1 MSVNSYQQ
9 KEKTLLTEIARLEK
23 SLANEQKNIATS
35 EKKIASNQSD
45 IARSKNASTIRT
57 KQRTIES
64 ETRKLVQSKGKVA
77 DLSSKLARKKK
88 DLGDNQIKLTKATQ
102 TENNKFQKNLQ
113 NSYEEQLKK
122 MRQLQQEEIKII
134 HSDVLNDPSLSD
146 KEYDIFISYAS
157 EDSNYV
163 DKLETAFNEAGFSI
177 WRDKTSI
184 GWGTS
189 IRQSIDN
196 GLAKSKFGLVVISSD
211 YIQKYWTGYELD
223 GILSKESSTGRQ
235 MILPLWHNV
244 TKDEVDS
251 KSPSLSNRLA
261 LDTRLNTVS
270 EIIEAFKSLTE

>member
-57 KQRTIES
+57 KKRTIES

-77 DLSSKLARKKK
+77 DLSSKLSRKKK

-102 TENNKFQKNLQ
+102 TENNKFQKKLQ

-184 GWGTS
+184 GWGNS

-196 GLAKSKFGLVVISSD
+196 GLVKSKFGLVVISSD

-261 LDTRLNTVS
+261 LDTRLNTIS
-270 EIIEAFKSLTE
+270 EIVEAFKSLIE

>member
-1 MSVNSYQQ
+1 MSVNTYQQ
-9 KEKTLLTEIARLEK
+9 KEKSLLNEIVRLERN
-23 SLANEQKNIATS
+23 LANEQKNIATC
-35 EKKIASNQSD
+35 EKKITSNKSS

-57 KQRTIES
+57 KQRTIET
-64 ETRKLVQSKGKVA
+64 ETRKLVQIKKKVA

-88 DLGDNQIKLTKATQ
+88 ELGDNQIKLTKATQ
-102 TENNKFQKNLQ
+102 TENSKLQKKLQ
-113 NSYEEQLKK
+113 NSYEEQLKT
-122 MRQLQQEEIKII
+122 MRQLQQEEIKVI

-146 KEYDIFISYAS
+146 KEYDVFISYAS

-163 DKLETAFNEAGFSI
+163 DKLESAFNDAGFSI
-177 WRDKTSI
+177 WQDRRSI
-184 GWGTS
+184 GWGNS

-196 GLAKSKFGLVVISSD
+196 GLIKSKFGLVVISSE
-211 YIQKYWTGYELD
+211 YIQKYWTNYELD

-261 LDTRLNTVS
+261 LDTRLNTIS
-270 EIIEAFKSLTE
+270 DIIEAFKNLIE